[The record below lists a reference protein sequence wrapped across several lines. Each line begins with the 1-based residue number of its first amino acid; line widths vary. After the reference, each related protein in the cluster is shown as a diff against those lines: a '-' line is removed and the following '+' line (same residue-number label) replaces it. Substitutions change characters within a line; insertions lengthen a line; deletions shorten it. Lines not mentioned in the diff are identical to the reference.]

1 VSIQITDLEVTEY
14 ETAEQARTDWSF
26 MQDDETLKVAGR
38 AAYRLSQDYADTGTI
53 EYDDA
58 YQEAVIILA
67 TRPGMVRECL
77 SDPSL
82 GYGVLYT
89 RLHQALVKVVRTDAK
104 HRTKHTSYE
113 GALDVVEVGA

>member
-1 VSIQITDLEVTEY
+1 MNIIEITNAY
-14 ETAEQARTDWSF
+14 ETAEEAFADWSVLE
-26 MQDDETLKVAGR
+26 DPETVKVAER
-38 AAYRLSQDYADTGTI
+38 AAYRLSRDYADTGTI

-58 YQEAVIILA
+58 LQEATIILA
-67 TRPGMVRECL
+67 TRPGMVRDCL
-77 SDPSL
+77 SSPDL

-113 GALDVVEVGA
+113 SALDAIEVPA